1 MLGLIK
7 RNFMYLTEEAFVT
20 LYKSVARSHLEYANS
35 VWNPHRQGLIKDL
48 EKGQMR
54 ATKLVLTVKH
64 LTYKERLL
72 QLKLPTLKYRRLRG
86 HMIEAFK
93 ILTGKYDTN
102 VNFSFEKHQDCR
114 SRGYNF

>member
-7 RNFMYLTEEAFVT
+7 RNFIYLTEEEFVT
-20 LYKSVARSHLEYANS
+20 LHKSLVSSHLEYANS

-48 EKGQMR
+48 EKLQMR

-64 LTYKERLL
+64 LTYKERLVH
-72 QLKLPTLKYRRLRG
+72 LKLPTLKYRRLRG
-86 HMIEAFK
+86 DMIEMFK

-102 VNFSFEKHQDCR
+102 LTFSFKKT
-114 SRGYNF
+114 SKL